1 MEKENSV
8 KISLKIEI
16 LNDFVYS
23 FAYEKSHN
31 CLVAV
36 SEQTFCKC
44 LNILFLRF
52 TATFSA

>member
-36 SEQTFCKC
+36 SEQTF
-44 LNILFLRF
+44 
-52 TATFSA
+52 